1 VQLPPLTS
9 WTISL
14 WFAVAAIILL
24 ITVQLASSYNGPATL
39 LANLKRLR
47 YAALAMGLLFLTTVA
62 IRIYQMIVTT

>member
-1 VQLPPLTS
+1 MRLPPLTS

-24 ITVQLASSYNGPATL
+24 ITAQLASSYNGPATL

-47 YAALAMGLLFLTTVA
+47 YAALAMGLLFLATVA
-62 IRIYQMIVTT
+62 IRIYQIIVAT